1 MRFELFVG
9 LRYLFSKKRNA
20 FISIVSWIAVLG
32 IAIGAMTL
40 IVVIGVMT
48 GFDRDLHEKIVGS
61 NPHILIEKEGGIDNP
76 GDVREKIRDVEG
88 VLASAPSITGQA
100 VIKHNDRILGVFL
113 RGIDPALETNVTRI
127 DRYITSGVLR
137 LSEKEI
143 IVGKELAGQLN
154 LVPGGKVNLISP
166 VTRRTYDFSVAAIF
180 DSGYYEYDSGLV
192 FISLEE
198 AKRFFD
204 TKGKVNK
211 IGVRVTD
218 VYRANRV
225 KWLIQQRLGPPYWV
239 VSWMDLNKNFFSA
252 LRLEKT
258 AMFIILTLI
267 ILVACFN
274 IATSLIMIVMEKR
287 KDIGIL
293 KSIGASS
300 GSIMFIFTLN
310 GLLIGTLGVL
320 LGVGLGLGLA
330 GALAKYQ
337 FVKLPEGMYYLD
349 KIPVQI
355 DSLDV
360 LFIVS
365 AALLISFLA
374 TLYPARQAAKL
385 NPVEA
390 LRCE

>member
-9 LRYLFSKKRNA
+9 LRYLFFKKRNA

-76 GDVREKIRDVEG
+76 QVLRKKIRDVEG
-88 VLASAPSITGQA
+88 VVASAPSITGQA
-100 VIKHNDRILGVFL
+100 VIKHNGNILGVFL
-113 RGIDPALETNVTRI
+113 RGIDPLLETKVTRI
-127 DRYITSGVLR
+127 DKYITSGGLR

-143 IVGKELAGQLN
+143 IVGKELAVQLN

-166 VTRRTYDFSVAAIF
+166 VTRRTCDFTVAAIF

-211 IGVRVTD
+211 IGVRVAD
-218 VYRANRV
+218 VYRANRI
-225 KWLIQQRLGPPYWV
+225 KWLIQQKLGSPYWV

-267 ILVACFN
+267 VLVACFN
-274 IATSLIMIVMEKR
+274 VATSLIMIVMEKR

-300 GSIMFIFTLN
+300 GSIMFIFTFN
-310 GLLIGTLGVL
+310 GLLIGMIGVL
-320 LGVGLGLGLA
+320 LGLGLGLSLA

-355 DSLDV
+355 ESLDV

-365 AALLISFLA
+365 AAILISFFA
-374 TLYPARQAAKL
+374 TLYPAWQAAKL

-390 LRCE
+390 LRYE

>member
-1 MRFELFVG
+1 M
-9 LRYLFSKKRNA
+9 
-20 FISIVSWIAVLG
+20 
-32 IAIGAMTL
+32 
-40 IVVIGVMT
+40 
-48 GFDRDLHEKIVGS
+48 
-61 NPHILIEKEGGIDNP
+61 
-76 GDVREKIRDVEG
+76 EG

-100 VIKHNDRILGVFL
+100 VIKHNGRILGVFL
-113 RGIDPALETNVTRI
+113 RGIEPALETNVTRI

-225 KWLIQQRLGPPYWV
+225 KWLIQQRLGSPYWV

-252 LRLEKT
+252 LRLEKA